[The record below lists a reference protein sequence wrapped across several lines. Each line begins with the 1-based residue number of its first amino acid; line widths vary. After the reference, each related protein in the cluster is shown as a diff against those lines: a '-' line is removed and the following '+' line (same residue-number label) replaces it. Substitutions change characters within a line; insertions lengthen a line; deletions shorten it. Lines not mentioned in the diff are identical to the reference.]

1 MKKEKK
7 NLSHEVS
14 ITDIGNI
21 VKIDKDTLLKLIKN
35 SEKLST
41 LEEWG
46 VDNWINYGWEDIEDY
61 MPDDIADKYL
71 EFCESHNSDEVYDY
85 LKRLYSYIQ
94 VINLEYTILD
104 IDSEKGYVE
113 YKAIIK
119 VNNKYYSFDYY
130 QSPYWNFKDQADED
144 LTEVFP
150 KEITTVIY
158 V

>member
-1 MKKEKK
+1 MKLRLDEYYYIL
-7 NLSHEVS
+7 NA
-14 ITDIGNI
+14 NYA
-21 VKIDKDTLLKLIKN
+21 
-35 SEKLST
+35 
-41 LEEWG
+41 LEE
-46 VDNWINYGWEDIEDY
+46 IEDY
-61 MPDDIADKYL
+61 MPKDIADKYL
-71 EFCESHNSDEVYDY
+71 EFCESHNLDEVDNY
-85 LKRLYSYIQ
+85 LKRLYSYIE

-104 IDSEKGYVE
+104 IDSEKGYIE

-130 QSPYWNFKDQADED
+130 QSPYWSFEDEVDADID

>member
-1 MKKEKK
+1 MDGKKQKTIC
-7 NLSHEVS
+7 L
-14 ITDIGNI
+14 
-21 VKIDKDTLLKLIKN
+21 
-35 SEKLST
+35 
-41 LEEWG
+41 
-46 VDNWINYGWEDIEDY
+46 
-61 MPDDIADKYL
+61 ADKYL

-130 QSPYWNFKDQADED
+130 QSPYWDFKDQAE
-144 LTEVFP
+144 EVFP

>member
-1 MKKEKK
+1 MKLRLDEYYYIL
-7 NLSHEVS
+7 N
-14 ITDIGNI
+14 
-21 VKIDKDTLLKLIKN
+21 
-35 SEKLST
+35 
-41 LEEWG
+41 
-46 VDNWINYGWEDIEDY
+46 INYGWEEIEDY

-71 EFCESHNSDEVYDY
+71 EFCESHNLDEVYDY

-104 IDSEKGYVE
+104 IDLEKGYIE

-130 QSPYWNFKDQADED
+130 QSPYWSFKNTIDED
-144 LTEVFP
+144 TDLIEVFP
-150 KEITTVIY
+150 KEVTTVIY

>member
-1 MKKEKK
+1 MKLRLDEYYYIL
-7 NLSHEVS
+7 N
-14 ITDIGNI
+14 
-21 VKIDKDTLLKLIKN
+21 
-35 SEKLST
+35 
-41 LEEWG
+41 
-46 VDNWINYGWEDIEDY
+46 INYGWEEIEDY

-71 EFCESHNSDEVYDY
+71 EFCESYNSDEVYDY

-104 IDSEKGYVE
+104 IDSEKSYVE

-130 QSPYWNFKDQADED
+130 QSPYWSFKDTVDEDID

-150 KEITTVIY
+150 KEVTTVIY

>member
-1 MKKEKK
+1 MKLRLDEYYYIL
-7 NLSHEVS
+7 N
-14 ITDIGNI
+14 
-21 VKIDKDTLLKLIKN
+21 KDYG
-35 SEKLST
+35 
-41 LEEWG
+41 LEE
-46 VDNWINYGWEDIEDY
+46 IEEY
-61 MPDDIADKYL
+61 MPNDIADKYIK
-71 EFCESHNSDEVYDY
+71 FCESHNSDEIDDY
-85 LKRLYSYIQ
+85 LENLYSYIE

-104 IDSEKGYVE
+104 IDSEKGYAE

-130 QSPYWNFKDQADED
+130 QSPYWSFTDEVDADID